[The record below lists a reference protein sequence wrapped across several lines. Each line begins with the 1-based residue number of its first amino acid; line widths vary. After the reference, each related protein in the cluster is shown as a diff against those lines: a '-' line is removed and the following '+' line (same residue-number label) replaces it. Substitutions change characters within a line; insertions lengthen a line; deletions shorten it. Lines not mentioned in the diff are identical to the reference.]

1 MSEVENVMNTLFYRL
16 RKLNH
21 LLEDN
26 NTKYNRAI
34 VLDCNSL
41 KEMEEYGVEIWHS
54 RDEKLYALFLV
65 GTDGSINFFHRSD
78 ARELSSFIK
87 TMNMSYEVFC

>member
-26 NTKYNRAI
+26 NTKYNRAT

-41 KEMEEYGVEIWHS
+41 KEMEEYGV
-54 RDEKLYALFLV
+54 
-65 GTDGSINFFHRSD
+65 
-78 ARELSSFIK
+78 
-87 TMNMSYEVFC
+87 